1 MIPKSSRNKTVLYV
15 ACILHVFLINKAH
28 TFCRLFP
35 DGWYNHWMFCIILG
49 LVHKNGSTISSALD
63 NVPAVFAE
71 RAFSSFQLW
80 GLLKQPGA
88 STWQQ

>member
-1 MIPKSSRNKTVLYV
+1 
-15 ACILHVFLINKAH
+15 
-28 TFCRLFP
+28 
-35 DGWYNHWMFCIILG
+35 MFCIILG
-49 LVHKNGSTISSALD
+49 LVHNNGSTISSALD

-71 RAFSSFQLW
+71 RAFSSGQLW